1 MLQVQY
7 MAQSSTQNE
16 VVIDASMRTKK
27 RHQLDAHLAVLPD
40 TDTDTGVM
48 TKLTLARKTWLSKLF
63 CH

>member
-40 TDTDTGVM
+40 TDTVVM
-48 TKLTLARKTWLSKLF
+48 TKLTLARKT
-63 CH
+63 